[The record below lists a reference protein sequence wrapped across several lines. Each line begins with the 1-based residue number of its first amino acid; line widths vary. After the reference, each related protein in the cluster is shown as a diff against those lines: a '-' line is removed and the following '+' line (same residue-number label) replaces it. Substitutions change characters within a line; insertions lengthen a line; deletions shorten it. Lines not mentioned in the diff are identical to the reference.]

1 MMKSIPSVLA
11 ILITFSAAII
21 PITAS
26 AELIRPIVKDFRPN
40 WLTGS
45 NRSRNELLK
54 KLYENKRINN
64 SPGLS
69 SFEAL
74 HSNHKF
80 KGLYYFHC
88 FYKQN
93 SSHFI

>member
-1 MMKSIPSVLA
+1 
-11 ILITFSAAII
+11 
-21 PITAS
+21 
-26 AELIRPIVKDFRPN
+26 
-40 WLTGS
+40 
-45 NRSRNELLK
+45 
-54 KLYENKRINN
+54 LYENKRINN